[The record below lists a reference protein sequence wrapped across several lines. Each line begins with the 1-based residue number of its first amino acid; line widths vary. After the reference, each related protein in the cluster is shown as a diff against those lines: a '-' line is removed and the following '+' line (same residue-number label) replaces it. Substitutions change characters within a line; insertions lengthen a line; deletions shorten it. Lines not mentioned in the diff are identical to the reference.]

1 MEERKNYNSIFKA
14 SALFGGVQLFQVLI
28 QLIRSKI
35 VAVLLGPT
43 GLGILGLFNGTITL
57 LGSITNLG
65 LNTTL
70 INEISSVE
78 NKNQEQVLS
87 TKIYIFKKTLI
98 ISGLIGLILMIGF
111 SSLLS
116 DLTFGN
122 YNYKFSFIW
131 LSFSLLL
138 NQLTSGNLA
147 ILQGY
152 RFVKLLAKANIFG
165 SVFGLIFSIPLYY
178 FWGKAGIVSSIT
190 LYAISTY
197 LFSWFYTRRI
207 SSSNPS
213 LPTKELIR
221 NGLSYLSVGLFL
233 GLSSLVTIFANYL
246 ISLFIA
252 RFGSVE
258 ELGLYSAGI
267 AITTNYTGLIFSAF
281 ATDYHPRL
289 ASLSDSDSLEK
300 AVNQQAEIALIILS
314 PLIIT
319 FLVFGGYII
328 NILYSNAFIMI
339 KPMICWILLGAYF
352 KLFSWAIS
360 FVFIAR
366 GKIKLFFWN
375 ELTGNI
381 YVLVLG
387 IAGFYFFGL
396 VGLGYSFLISYII
409 YSFQVSFLARKFFGL
424 GYKFTFVKSFVINL
438 FLATIC
444 FLVTSNTTQKIG
456 LIAGSIVTLIVVF
469 LSYLELNRK
478 VGLKHL
484 RKF

>member
-1 MEERKNYNSIFKA
+1 MEERKNYNSILKA

-57 LGSITNLG
+57 LGSITNFG

-70 INEISSVE
+70 INELSSAE
-78 NKNQEQVLS
+78 NINQKEVLS
-87 TKIYIFKKTLI
+87 TKIYILKKTLI
-98 ISGLIGLILMIGF
+98 ITGLIGLILMVVF

-122 YNYKFSFIW
+122 YNYTFSFIW

-165 SVFGLIFSIPLYY
+165 SIFGLIFSIPLYY

-190 LYAISTY
+190 IYAISTY
-197 LFSWFYTRRI
+197 LFSWFYSRRI

-213 LPTKELIR
+213 LSTKELIR
-221 NGLSYLSVGLFL
+221 KGLSYLSVGLFL

-289 ASLSDSDSLEK
+289 ASLSDSNSIEQ

-319 FLVFGGYII
+319 FLVFGEYII
-328 NILYSNAFIMI
+328 NLLYSDAFTMI

-360 FVFIAR
+360 YVFIAR

-409 YSFQVSFLARKFFGL
+409 YSFQVSFLAQKFFGL
-424 GYKFTFVKSFVINL
+424 SYKFTFLKSFVFNL
-438 FLATIC
+438 FLAIIC
-444 FLVTSNTTQKIG
+444 FFITSNTTQKTG
-456 LIAGSIVTLIVVF
+456 LIAGSIVTFIVF
-469 LSYLELNRK
+469 ILSYLELNRK
-478 VGLKHL
+478 VGLKL
-484 RKF
+484 LWKF